1 MPLLEG
7 VRAKDSKAGGHG
19 RIPSHVHEAVEMI
32 LSVIGVER
40 RHPRC
45 KVVDR
50 NHGAHCCGHVGHVIG
65 GDVVE

>member
-19 RIPSHVHEAVEMI
+19 RIPSHVHKAVEMI
-32 LSVIGVER
+32 LGVIGVER
-40 RHPRC
+40 
-45 KVVDR
+45 
-50 NHGAHCCGHVGHVIG
+50 CGHVGHVIS